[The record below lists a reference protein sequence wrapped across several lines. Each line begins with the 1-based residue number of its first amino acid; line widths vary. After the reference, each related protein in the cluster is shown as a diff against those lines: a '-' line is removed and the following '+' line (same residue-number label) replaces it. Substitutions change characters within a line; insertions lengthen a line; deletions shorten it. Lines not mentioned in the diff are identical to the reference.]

1 MPLLKPREPCGEC
14 ARQTELSNEKT
25 VFNMGY
31 FTLDFKKA
39 KGASDA
45 RMSDH
50 IERRVIAPNV
60 DSTRTHLNRELVELP
75 EGVTVRDEAIG
86 HRIKSAGIK
95 RKITPDQVRAI
106 RVMMSGTHEDMMK
119 IKQDG
124 RMDEWCNDSMEWL
137 HKTFGRENTVSAV
150 LHMDETTPHIHAT
163 IVPIVTGERRKAK
176 QKQTEG
182 KRSYRKKTDAVR
194 LCADD
199 VLNRDKLIGY
209 HDDYAKIMD
218 KYGLQRGVRG
228 SEARHVT
235 TAQYYRDLK
244 RQTGEL
250 ETDVQQL
257 QSEKDEAEKQ
267 LKQVKKEIK
276 TDRLEAV
283 KTEAKTAIIAK
294 VGSFLGS
301 GEIKELK
308 QEKRQLY
315 EEVATRDESIEKLQ
329 TMMQEQQEMH
339 RRVLT
344 EVQGKHIKELEDT
357 KKEVSR
363 LARMIE
369 KACVWL
375 PMLKELFRIERFC
388 RVVGFSS
395 EQTAKLMSGEK
406 IEHSGTL
413 YSEEHKQNFKAE
425 KVTAQVFKNTDV
437 DRNRLFLHINGQSV
451 SDWFKEQFN
460 RIRPNMQVQKE
471 QKRGKGFRL

>member
-1 MPLLKPREPCGEC
+1 M
-14 ARQTELSNEKT
+14 SNEKT

-75 EGVTVRDEAIG
+75 EGVTVRDEAIA

-95 RKITPDQVRAI
+95 RKITSDQVRAI

-119 IKQDG
+119 IQQDG
-124 RMDEWCNDSMEWL
+124 RMNEWCNDSMEWL

-182 KRSYRKKTDAVR
+182 KRSYRKKADAAR

-244 RQTGEL
+244 RQTGKL
-250 ETDVQQL
+250 ETGVQQL
-257 QSEKDEAEKQ
+257 QEEREEAEKQ
-267 LKQVKKEIK
+267 LKQVKKEIGTQK
-276 TDRLEAV
+276 LEAV
-283 KTEAKTAIIAK
+283 KTEAKAALIAK
-294 VGSFLGS
+294 VGSLLGS

-308 QEKRQLY
+308 QENRQLY
-315 EEVATRDESIEKLQ
+315 EEVTTRDESIEKLQ
-329 TMMQEQQEMH
+329 TMVQEQQKQH
-339 RRVLT
+339 RKELT
-344 EVQGKHIKELEDT
+344 EVQAKHIEILNERDKEI
-357 KKEVSR
+357 SR
-363 LARMIE
+363 LNRIIE
-369 KACVWL
+369 KACKWF
-375 PMLKELFRIERFC
+375 PYFMELLRIEKLC
-388 RVVGFSS
+388 RLVGFNQ
-395 EQTAKLMSGEK
+395 ELTDKLVKGEPIVCSGN
-406 IEHSGTL
+406 L
-413 YSEEHKQNFKAE
+413 YSEEYRRKFTTEKAGF
-425 KVTAQVFKNTDV
+425 QVVKNPTDNTKLV
-437 DRNRLFLHINGQSV
+437 LSINRQPISE
-451 SDWFKEQFN
+451 WFKEQFN
-460 RIRPNMQVQKE
+460 KLHQNIQSKQE
-471 QKRGKGFRL
+471 QKRSKGFKL

>member
-1 MPLLKPREPCGEC
+1 
-14 ARQTELSNEKT
+14 
-25 VFNMGY
+25 MGY

-75 EGVTVRDEAIG
+75 EGVTVRDEAIA

-119 IKQDG
+119 IQQDG
-124 RMDEWCNDSMEWL
+124 RMDEWCNDSMQWL

-176 QKQTEG
+176 QKQTAG
-182 KRSYRKKTDAVR
+182 KRSYRKKADIAR

-257 QSEKDEAEKQ
+257 QEEREEAEKR
-267 LKQVKKEIK
+267 LKQVKKEIGTQK
-276 TDRLEAV
+276 LEAV
-283 KTEAKTAIIAK
+283 KTEAKTALIAK
-294 VGSFLGS
+294 VGSLLGS

-308 QEKRQLY
+308 QENRQLY

-329 TMMQEQQEMH
+329 TMMQEQQKQH
-339 RRVLT
+339 RKELT
-344 EVQGKHIKELEDT
+344 EVQAKHIEILNERDKEI
-357 KKEVSR
+357 SR
-363 LARMIE
+363 L
-369 KACVWL
+369 
-375 PMLKELFRIERFC
+375 
-388 RVVGFSS
+388 
-395 EQTAKLMSGEK
+395 
-406 IEHSGTL
+406 
-413 YSEEHKQNFKAE
+413 
-425 KVTAQVFKNTDV
+425 
-437 DRNRLFLHINGQSV
+437 
-451 SDWFKEQFN
+451 N
-460 RIRPNMQVQKE
+460 RIGRKS
-471 QKRGKGFRL
+471 

>member
-1 MPLLKPREPCGEC
+1 M
-14 ARQTELSNEKT
+14 SNEKT

-75 EGVTVRDEAIG
+75 EGVTVRDEAIA

-119 IKQDG
+119 IQQDG
-124 RMDEWCNDSMEWL
+124 RMNEWCNDSMEWL

-244 RQTGEL
+244 RQAGEL
-250 ETDVQQL
+250 ETGVQQL
-257 QSEKDEAEKQ
+257 QEEREEAEKR
-267 LKQVKKEIK
+267 LKQVKKEIGTQK
-276 TDRLEAV
+276 LEAV
-283 KTEAKTAIIAK
+283 KTEAKAALIAK
-294 VGSFLGS
+294 VGSLLGS

-308 QEKRQLY
+308 QENRQLY
-315 EEVATRDESIEKLQ
+315 EEVTSRDESIERLQ
-329 TMMQEQQEMH
+329 TMMREQQKQH
-339 RRVLT
+339 RKELT
-344 EVQGKHIKELEDT
+344 EVQAKHIEILNERDKEI
-357 KKEVSR
+357 SR
-363 LARMIE
+363 LNRIIE
-369 KACVWL
+369 KACKWF
-375 PMLKELFRIERFC
+375 PYFMELLRIEKLC
-388 RVVGFSS
+388 RLVGFNQ
-395 EQTAKLMSGEK
+395 ELTDKLVKGEPIVCSGN
-406 IEHSGTL
+406 L
-413 YSEEHKQNFKAE
+413 YSEEYRRKFTTEKAGF
-425 KVTAQVFKNTDV
+425 QVVKNPTDNTKLV
-437 DRNRLFLHINGQSV
+437 LSINRQPISE
-451 SDWFKEQFN
+451 WFKEQFN
-460 RIRPNMQVQKE
+460 KLHQNIQSKQE
-471 QKRGKGFRL
+471 QKRSKGFKL

>member
-1 MPLLKPREPCGEC
+1 
-14 ARQTELSNEKT
+14 
-25 VFNMGY
+25 MGY

-75 EGVTVRDEAIG
+75 EGVTVRDEAIA

-119 IKQDG
+119 IQQDG
-124 RMDEWCNDSMEWL
+124 RMNEWCNDSMEWL

-182 KRSYRKKTDAVR
+182 KRSYRKKADAAR

-244 RQTGEL
+244 RQTGKL
-250 ETDVQQL
+250 ETGVQQL
-257 QSEKDEAEKQ
+257 QEEREEAEKQ
-267 LKQVKKEIK
+267 LKQVKKEIGTQK
-276 TDRLEAV
+276 LEAV
-283 KTEAKTAIIAK
+283 KTEAKAALIAK
-294 VGSFLGS
+294 VGSLLGS

-308 QEKRQLY
+308 QENRQLY
-315 EEVATRDESIEKLQ
+315 EEVTTRDESIEKLQ
-329 TMMQEQQEMH
+329 TMVQEQQKQH
-339 RRVLT
+339 RKELT
-344 EVQGKHIKELEDT
+344 EVQAKHIEILNERDKEI
-357 KKEVSR
+357 SR
-363 LARMIE
+363 LNRIIE
-369 KACVWL
+369 KACKWF
-375 PMLKELFRIERFC
+375 PYFMELLRIEKLC
-388 RVVGFSS
+388 RLVGFNQ
-395 EQTAKLMSGEK
+395 ELTDKLVKGEPIVCSGN
-406 IEHSGTL
+406 L
-413 YSEEHKQNFKAE
+413 YSEEYRRKFTTEKAGF
-425 KVTAQVFKNTDV
+425 QVVKNPTDNTKLV
-437 DRNRLFLHINGQSV
+437 LSINRQPISE
-451 SDWFKEQFN
+451 WFKEQFN
-460 RIRPNMQVQKE
+460 KQHQNIQSKQE
-471 QKRGKGFRL
+471 QKRSKGFKL

>member
-1 MPLLKPREPCGEC
+1 
-14 ARQTELSNEKT
+14 
-25 VFNMGY
+25 MGY

-75 EGVTVRDEAIG
+75 EGVTVRDEAIA

-119 IKQDG
+119 IQQDG
-124 RMDEWCNDSMEWL
+124 RMNEWCNDSMEWL

-182 KRSYRKKTDAVR
+182 KRSYRKKADAAR

-244 RQTGEL
+244 RQTGKL
-250 ETDVQQL
+250 ETGVQQL
-257 QSEKDEAEKQ
+257 QEEREEAEKQ
-267 LKQVKKEIK
+267 LKQVKKEIGTQK
-276 TDRLEAV
+276 LEAV
-283 KTEAKTAIIAK
+283 KTEAKAALIAK
-294 VGSFLGS
+294 VGSLLGS

-308 QEKRQLY
+308 QENRQLY
-315 EEVATRDESIEKLQ
+315 EEVTTRDESIEKLQ
-329 TMMQEQQEMH
+329 TMVQEQQKQH
-339 RRVLT
+339 RKELT
-344 EVQGKHIKELEDT
+344 EVQAKHIEILNERDKEI
-357 KKEVSR
+357 SR
-363 LARMIE
+363 LNRIIE
-369 KACVWL
+369 KACKWFPYV
-375 PMLKELFRIERFC
+375 MELLRIEKLC
-388 RVVGFSS
+388 RLVGFNQ
-395 EQTAKLMSGEK
+395 ELTDKLVKGEPIVCSGN
-406 IEHSGTL
+406 L
-413 YSEEHKQNFKAE
+413 YSEEYRRKFTTEKAGF
-425 KVTAQVFKNTDV
+425 QVVKNPTDNTKLV
-437 DRNRLFLHINGQSV
+437 LSINRQPISE
-451 SDWFKEQFN
+451 WFKEQFN
-460 RIRPNMQVQKE
+460 KLHQNIQSKQE
-471 QKRGKGFRL
+471 QKRSKGFKL

>member
-1 MPLLKPREPCGEC
+1 
-14 ARQTELSNEKT
+14 
-25 VFNMGY
+25 MGY

-75 EGVTVRDEAIG
+75 EGVTVRDEAIA

-119 IKQDG
+119 IQQDG
-124 RMDEWCNDSMEWL
+124 RMNEWCNDSMEWL

-182 KRSYRKKTDAVR
+182 KRSYRKKADAAR

-244 RQTGEL
+244 RQTGKL
-250 ETDVQQL
+250 ETGVQQL
-257 QSEKDEAEKQ
+257 QEEREEAEKQ
-267 LKQVKKEIK
+267 LKQVKKEIGTQK
-276 TDRLEAV
+276 LEAV
-283 KTEAKTAIIAK
+283 KTEAKAALIAK
-294 VGSFLGS
+294 VGSLLGS

-308 QEKRQLY
+308 QENRQLY
-315 EEVATRDESIEKLQ
+315 EEVTTRDESIEKLQ
-329 TMMQEQQEMH
+329 TMVQEQQKQH
-339 RRVLT
+339 RKELT
-344 EVQGKHIKELEDT
+344 EVQAKHIEILNERDKEI
-357 KKEVSR
+357 SR
-363 LARMIE
+363 LNRIIE
-369 KACVWL
+369 KACKWF
-375 PMLKELFRIERFC
+375 PYFMELLRIEKLC
-388 RVVGFSS
+388 RLVGFNQ
-395 EQTAKLMSGEK
+395 ELTDKLVKGEPIVCSGN
-406 IEHSGTL
+406 L
-413 YSEEHKQNFKAE
+413 YSEEYRRKFTTKKAGF
-425 KVTAQVFKNTDV
+425 QVVKNPTDNTKLV
-437 DRNRLFLHINGQSV
+437 LSINRQPISE
-451 SDWFKEQFN
+451 WFKEQFN
-460 RIRPNMQVQKE
+460 KLHQNIQSKQE
-471 QKRGKGFRL
+471 QKRSKGFKL

>member
-1 MPLLKPREPCGEC
+1 M
-14 ARQTELSNEKT
+14 SNEKT

-75 EGVTVRDEAIG
+75 EGVTVRDEAIA

-119 IKQDG
+119 IQQDG
-124 RMDEWCNDSMEWL
+124 RMNEWCNDSMEWL

-182 KRSYRKKTDAVR
+182 KRSYRKKADAAR

-244 RQTGEL
+244 RQTGKL
-250 ETDVQQL
+250 ETGVQQL
-257 QSEKDEAEKQ
+257 QEEREEAEKQ
-267 LKQVKKEIK
+267 LKQVKKEIGTQK
-276 TDRLEAV
+276 LEAV
-283 KTEAKTAIIAK
+283 KTEAKAALIAK
-294 VGSFLGS
+294 VGSLLGS

-308 QEKRQLY
+308 QENRQLY
-315 EEVATRDESIEKLQ
+315 EEVTTRDESIEKLQ
-329 TMMQEQQEMH
+329 TMVQEQQKQH
-339 RRVLT
+339 RKELT
-344 EVQGKHIKELEDT
+344 EVQAKHIEILNERDKEI
-357 KKEVSR
+357 SR
-363 LARMIE
+363 LNRIIE
-369 KACVWL
+369 KACKWF
-375 PMLKELFRIERFC
+375 PYFMELLRIEKLC
-388 RVVGFSS
+388 RLVGFNQ
-395 EQTAKLMSGEK
+395 ELTDKLVKGEPIVCSGN
-406 IEHSGTL
+406 L
-413 YSEEHKQNFKAE
+413 YSEKYRRKFTTEKAGF
-425 KVTAQVFKNTDV
+425 QVVKNPTDNTKLV
-437 DRNRLFLHINGQSV
+437 LSINRQPISE
-451 SDWFKEQFN
+451 WFKEQFN
-460 RIRPNMQVQKE
+460 KLHQNIQSKQE
-471 QKRGKGFRL
+471 QKRSKGFKL

>member
-1 MPLLKPREPCGEC
+1 
-14 ARQTELSNEKT
+14 
-25 VFNMGY
+25 MGY

-60 DSTRTHLNRELVELP
+60 DPTRTHLNRELVELP
-75 EGVTVRDEAIG
+75 EGVTVRDEAIA

-119 IKQDG
+119 IQQDG
-124 RMDEWCNDSMEWL
+124 RMNEWCNDSMEWL

-182 KRSYRKKTDAVR
+182 KRSYRKKADAAR

-244 RQTGEL
+244 RQTGKL
-250 ETDVQQL
+250 ETGVQQL
-257 QSEKDEAEKQ
+257 QEEREEAEKQ
-267 LKQVKKEIK
+267 LKQVKKEIGTQK
-276 TDRLEAV
+276 LEAV
-283 KTEAKTAIIAK
+283 KTEAKAALIAK
-294 VGSFLGS
+294 VGSLLGS

-308 QEKRQLY
+308 QENRQLY
-315 EEVATRDESIEKLQ
+315 EEVTTRDESIEKLQ
-329 TMMQEQQEMH
+329 TMVQEQQKQH
-339 RRVLT
+339 RKELT
-344 EVQGKHIKELEDT
+344 EVQAKHIEILNERDKEI
-357 KKEVSR
+357 SR
-363 LARMIE
+363 LNRIIE
-369 KACVWL
+369 KACKWF
-375 PMLKELFRIERFC
+375 PYFMELLRIEKLC
-388 RVVGFSS
+388 RLVGFNQ
-395 EQTAKLMSGEK
+395 ELTDKLVKGEPIVCSGN
-406 IEHSGTL
+406 L
-413 YSEEHKQNFKAE
+413 YSEEYRRKFTTEKAGF
-425 KVTAQVFKNTDV
+425 QVVKNPTDNTKLV
-437 DRNRLFLHINGQSV
+437 LSINRQPISE
-451 SDWFKEQFN
+451 WFKEQFN
-460 RIRPNMQVQKE
+460 KLHQNIQSKQE
-471 QKRGKGFRL
+471 QKRSKGFKL

>member
-1 MPLLKPREPCGEC
+1 
-14 ARQTELSNEKT
+14 
-25 VFNMGY
+25 MGY

-39 KGASDA
+39 RGASDA

-75 EGVTVRDEAIG
+75 EGVTVRDEAIAY
-86 HRIKSAGIK
+86 RIKSAGIK

-119 IKQDG
+119 IQQDG
-124 RMDEWCNDSMEWL
+124 RMNEWCNDSMEWL

-176 QKQTEG
+176 QKQTDG
-182 KRSYRKKTDAVR
+182 KRSYRKKADAAR

-244 RQTGEL
+244 RQTGKL
-250 ETDVQQL
+250 ETGVQQL
-257 QSEKDEAEKQ
+257 QEEREEAEKQ
-267 LKQVKKEIK
+267 LKQVKKEIGTQK
-276 TDRLEAV
+276 LEAV
-283 KTEAKTAIIAK
+283 KIEAKAALIAK
-294 VGSFLGS
+294 VGSLLGS

-308 QEKRQLY
+308 QENRRLY
-315 EEVATRDESIEKLQ
+315 EEVTSRDESIERLQ
-329 TMMQEQQEMH
+329 TMMREQQKQH
-339 RRVLT
+339 RKELT
-344 EVQGKHIKELEDT
+344 EVQAKHIEILNERDKEI
-357 KKEVSR
+357 SR
-363 LARMIE
+363 LNRIIE
-369 KACVWL
+369 KACKWF
-375 PMLKELFRIERFC
+375 PYFMELLRIEKLC
-388 RVVGFSS
+388 HLVGFNQ
-395 EQTAKLMSGEK
+395 ELIDKLVKGEPIVCSGN
-406 IEHSGTL
+406 L
-413 YSEEHKQNFKAE
+413 YSEEHKRKFITEKAE
-425 KVTAQVFKNTDV
+425 AQVMKSPTDNTKLV
-437 DRNRLFLHINGQSV
+437 LSINRQPI
-451 SDWFKEQFN
+451 SDWFKERFN
-460 RIRPNMQVQKE
+460 KFCSTMQPKQE
-471 QKRGKGFRL
+471 QKRTKGFRL

>member
-1 MPLLKPREPCGEC
+1 
-14 ARQTELSNEKT
+14 
-25 VFNMGY
+25 MGY

-75 EGVTVRDEAIG
+75 EGVTVRDEAIA

-119 IKQDG
+119 IQKDG
-124 RMDEWCNDSMEWL
+124 RIDEWCNDSMEWL

-182 KRSYRKKTDAVR
+182 KRSYRKKADAAR

-244 RQTGEL
+244 RQTGKL
-250 ETDVQQL
+250 ETGVQQL
-257 QSEKDEAEKQ
+257 QEEREEAEKQ
-267 LKQVKKEIK
+267 LKQVKKEIGTQK
-276 TDRLEAV
+276 LEAV
-283 KTEAKTAIIAK
+283 KTEAKAALIAK
-294 VGSFLGS
+294 VGSLLGS

-308 QEKRQLY
+308 QENRQLY
-315 EEVATRDESIEKLQ
+315 EEVTTRDESIEKLQ
-329 TMMQEQQEMH
+329 TMVQEQQKQH
-339 RRVLT
+339 RKELT
-344 EVQGKHIKELEDT
+344 EVQAKHIEILNERDKEI
-357 KKEVSR
+357 SR
-363 LARMIE
+363 LNRIIE
-369 KACVWL
+369 KACKWF
-375 PMLKELFRIERFC
+375 PYFMELLRIEKLC
-388 RVVGFSS
+388 RLVGFNQ
-395 EQTAKLMSGEK
+395 ELTDKLVKGEPIVCSGN
-406 IEHSGTL
+406 L
-413 YSEEHKQNFKAE
+413 YSEEYRRKFTTEKAGF
-425 KVTAQVFKNTDV
+425 QVVKNPTDNTKLV
-437 DRNRLFLHINGQSV
+437 LSINRQPISE
-451 SDWFKEQFN
+451 WFKEQFN
-460 RIRPNMQVQKE
+460 KLHQNIQSKQE
-471 QKRGKGFRL
+471 QKRSKGFKL

>member
-1 MPLLKPREPCGEC
+1 
-14 ARQTELSNEKT
+14 
-25 VFNMGY
+25 MGY

-75 EGVTVRDEAIG
+75 EGVTVRDEAIA

-119 IKQDG
+119 IQQDG
-124 RMDEWCNDSMEWL
+124 RMNEWCNDSMEWL

-182 KRSYRKKTDAVR
+182 KRSYRKKADAAR

-228 SEARHVT
+228 SEARPVT

-244 RQTGEL
+244 RQTGKL
-250 ETDVQQL
+250 ETGVQQL
-257 QSEKDEAEKQ
+257 QEEREEAEKQ
-267 LKQVKKEIK
+267 LKQVKKEIGTQK
-276 TDRLEAV
+276 LEAV
-283 KTEAKTAIIAK
+283 KTEAKAALIAK
-294 VGSFLGS
+294 VGSLLGC

-308 QEKRQLY
+308 QENRQLY
-315 EEVATRDESIEKLQ
+315 EEVTTRDESIEKLQ
-329 TMMQEQQEMH
+329 TMVQEQQKQH
-339 RRVLT
+339 RKELT
-344 EVQGKHIKELEDT
+344 EVQAKHIEILNERDKEI
-357 KKEVSR
+357 SR
-363 LARMIE
+363 LNRIIE
-369 KACVWL
+369 KACKWF
-375 PMLKELFRIERFC
+375 PYFMELLRIEKLC
-388 RVVGFSS
+388 RLVGFNQ
-395 EQTAKLMSGEK
+395 ELTDKLVKGEPIVCSGN
-406 IEHSGTL
+406 L
-413 YSEEHKQNFKAE
+413 YSEKYRRKFTTEKAGF
-425 KVTAQVFKNTDV
+425 QVVKNPTDNTKLV
-437 DRNRLFLHINGQSV
+437 LSINRQPISE
-451 SDWFKEQFN
+451 WFKEQFN
-460 RIRPNMQVQKE
+460 KLHQNIQSKQE
-471 QKRGKGFRL
+471 QKRSKGFKL

>member
-1 MPLLKPREPCGEC
+1 
-14 ARQTELSNEKT
+14 
-25 VFNMGY
+25 MGY

-60 DSTRTHLNRELVELP
+60 DATRTHLNRELVELP
-75 EGVTVRDEAIG
+75 EGVTVRDEAIA

-106 RVMMSGTHEDMMK
+106 RVMMSGTHEDLMK
-119 IKQDG
+119 IQQEG
-124 RMDEWCNDSMEWL
+124 RMDEWCNDSMRWL
-137 HKTFGRENTVSAV
+137 YKTFGQENIVSAV

-176 QKQTEG
+176 QKQQPEG
-182 KRSYRKKTDAVR
+182 KRSYRKKADAAR

-199 VLNRDKLIGY
+199 VLNRDKLTGY
-209 HDDYAKIMD
+209 HDDYAKVME

-257 QSEKDEAEKQ
+257 QSEKEEAEKR
-267 LKQVKKEIK
+267 LKQVRKEIGTQK
-276 TDRLEAV
+276 LEAV
-283 KTEAKTAIIAK
+283 KTEAKTALIAK
-294 VGSFLGS
+294 VGSLLGS

-308 QEKRQLY
+308 QENGQLH
-315 EEVATRDESIEKLQ
+315 EEVANRDESIERLQ
-329 TMMQEQQEMH
+329 AMMREQQEQHH
-339 RRVLT
+339 RELT
-344 EVQGKHIKELEDT
+344 EAQEKHIRELDET
-357 KKEVSR
+357 KKQVSR

-369 KACVWL
+369 KACAWL
-375 PMLKELFRIERFC
+375 PQLKELFRMERLC
-388 RVVGFSS
+388 RAVGFSA
-395 EQTAKLMSGEK
+395 EQTAKLMCGEK

-413 YSEEHKQNFKAE
+413 YSEEHKRNVKGE

-437 DRNRLFLHINGQSV
+437 DRNRLFLHINGQSI

-460 RIRPNMQVQKE
+460 KLRQNIQPKQKL
-471 QKRGKGFRL
+471 KSGMKI

>member
-1 MPLLKPREPCGEC
+1 
-14 ARQTELSNEKT
+14 
-25 VFNMGY
+25 MGY

-39 KGASDA
+39 KGVSDA

-60 DSTRTHLNRELVELP
+60 DPTRTHLNRELVELP
-75 EGVTVRDEAIG
+75 EGVTVRDEAIA

-119 IKQDG
+119 IQQDG

-244 RQTGEL
+244 RQAGEL
-250 ETDVQQL
+250 ETGVQQL
-257 QSEKDEAEKQ
+257 QEEREEAEKR
-267 LKQVKKEIK
+267 LKQVKKEIGTQK
-276 TDRLEAV
+276 LEAV
-283 KTEAKTAIIAK
+283 KTEAKAALIAK
-294 VGSFLGS
+294 VGSLLGS

-315 EEVATRDESIEKLQ
+315 EEVTSRDESIERLQ
-329 TMMQEQQEMH
+329 TMMREQQKQH
-339 RRVLT
+339 RKELT
-344 EVQGKHIKELEDT
+344 EVQAKHIEILNERDKEI
-357 KKEVSR
+357 SR
-363 LARMIE
+363 LNRIIE
-369 KACVWL
+369 KACKWF
-375 PMLKELFRIERFC
+375 PYFMELLRIEKLC
-388 RVVGFSS
+388 RLVGFNQ
-395 EQTAKLMSGEK
+395 ELTDKLVKGEPIVCSGN
-406 IEHSGTL
+406 L
-413 YSEEHKQNFKAE
+413 YSEEHKRKFITEKAE
-425 KVTAQVFKNTDV
+425 AQVMKSPTDNTKLV
-437 DRNRLFLHINGQSV
+437 LSINRQPI
-451 SDWFKEQFN
+451 SDWFKERFN
-460 RIRPNMQVQKE
+460 KFCSTMQLKQE
-471 QKRGKGFRL
+471 QKRTKGFRL

>member
-1 MPLLKPREPCGEC
+1 
-14 ARQTELSNEKT
+14 
-25 VFNMGY
+25 MGY

-60 DSTRTHLNRELVELP
+60 DPTRTHLNRELVELP
-75 EGVTVRDEAIG
+75 EGVTVRDEAIA

-119 IKQDG
+119 IQQDG

-244 RQTGEL
+244 RQAGEL
-250 ETDVQQL
+250 ETGVQQL
-257 QSEKDEAEKQ
+257 QEEREEAEKR
-267 LKQVKKEIK
+267 LKQVKKEIGTQK
-276 TDRLEAV
+276 LEAV
-283 KTEAKTAIIAK
+283 KTEAKAALIAK
-294 VGSFLGS
+294 VGSLLGS

-308 QEKRQLY
+308 QENRQLY
-315 EEVATRDESIEKLQ
+315 EEVTSRDESIERLQ
-329 TMMQEQQEMH
+329 TMMREQQKQH
-339 RRVLT
+339 RKELT
-344 EVQGKHIKELEDT
+344 EVQAKHIEILNERDKEI
-357 KKEVSR
+357 SR
-363 LARMIE
+363 LNRIIE
-369 KACVWL
+369 KACKWF
-375 PMLKELFRIERFC
+375 PYFMELLRIEKLC
-388 RVVGFSS
+388 RLVGFNQ
-395 EQTAKLMSGEK
+395 ELTNKLVKGEPIVCSGNCL
-406 IEHSGTL
+406 L
-413 YSEEHKQNFKAE
+413 YTSPSPR
-425 KVTAQVFKNTDV
+425 D
-437 DRNRLFLHINGQSV
+437 
-451 SDWFKEQFN
+451 
-460 RIRPNMQVQKE
+460 
-471 QKRGKGFRL
+471 

>member
-1 MPLLKPREPCGEC
+1 
-14 ARQTELSNEKT
+14 
-25 VFNMGY
+25 MGY

-75 EGVTVRDEAIG
+75 EGVTVRDEAIAY
-86 HRIKSAGIK
+86 RIKSAGIK

-119 IKQDG
+119 IQQDG
-124 RMDEWCNDSMEWL
+124 RMNEWCNDSMEWL

-176 QKQTEG
+176 QKQTDG
-182 KRSYRKKTDAVR
+182 KRSYRKKADAAR

-244 RQTGEL
+244 RQTGKL
-250 ETDVQQL
+250 ETGVQQL
-257 QSEKDEAEKQ
+257 QEEREEAEKQ
-267 LKQVKKEIK
+267 LKQVKKEIGTQK
-276 TDRLEAV
+276 LEAV
-283 KTEAKTAIIAK
+283 KIEAKAALIAK
-294 VGSFLGS
+294 VGSLLGS

-308 QEKRQLY
+308 QENRRLY
-315 EEVATRDESIEKLQ
+315 EEVTSRDESIERLQ
-329 TMMQEQQEMH
+329 TMMREQQKQH
-339 RRVLT
+339 RKELT
-344 EVQGKHIKELEDT
+344 EVQAKHIEILNERDKEI
-357 KKEVSR
+357 SR
-363 LARMIE
+363 LNRIIE
-369 KACVWL
+369 KACKWF
-375 PMLKELFRIERFC
+375 PYFMELLRIEKLC
-388 RVVGFSS
+388 HLVGFNQ
-395 EQTAKLMSGEK
+395 ELIDKLVKGEPIVCSGN
-406 IEHSGTL
+406 L
-413 YSEEHKQNFKAE
+413 YSEEHKRKFITEKAE
-425 KVTAQVFKNTDV
+425 AQVMKSPTDNTKLV
-437 DRNRLFLHINGQSV
+437 LSINRQPI
-451 SDWFKEQFN
+451 SDWFKERFN
-460 RIRPNMQVQKE
+460 KFCSTMQPKQE
-471 QKRGKGFRL
+471 QKRTKGFRL

>member
-1 MPLLKPREPCGEC
+1 
-14 ARQTELSNEKT
+14 
-25 VFNMGY
+25 MGY

-60 DSTRTHLNRELVELP
+60 DPTRTHLNRELVGLP
-75 EGVTVRDEAIG
+75 EGVTVRDEAIA

-119 IKQDG
+119 IQQDG

-182 KRSYRKKTDAVR
+182 KRSYRKKTNAAR

-276 TDRLEAV
+276 TDKLEAV

-308 QEKRQLY
+308 QENRQLY
-315 EEVATRDESIEKLQ
+315 EEVATRDEIIERLQ
-329 TMMQEQQEMH
+329 IMMQEQREQHSRELMKA
-339 RRVLT
+339 
-344 EVQGKHIKELEDT
+344 QGKHIKELDEARKDI
-357 KKEVSR
+357 SR
-363 LARMIE
+363 LSQMIK
-369 KACVWL
+369 KACAWL
-375 PMLKELFRIERFC
+375 PLLKELFRMERLC
-388 RVVGFSS
+388 HIVGFST
-395 EQTAKLMSGEK
+395 EQTAKLMLGEK
-406 IEHSGTL
+406 IEHNGTL
-413 YSEEHKQNFKAE
+413 YSEEYKRNFATD
-425 KVTAQVFKNTDV
+425 KVTAQIVTDSTVGKNK
-437 DRNRLFLHINGQSV
+437 LMLIINQKNV
-451 SDWFKEQFN
+451 SDWFREQFSKLYQ
-460 RIRPNMQVQKE
+460 RIQPKE
-471 QKRGKGFRL
+471 GQKRSKGFSL